1 MGDSLVSGGL
11 VTCVGNCRIRL
22 VCLGGTAGYL
32 DNFGEDWAS
41 CDFLGF
47 LVGTKGGLVGRV
59 GGVLKT
65 EVLVEV
71 EDRWREDKDLV

>member
-1 MGDSLVSGGL
+1 MGDSLVSGCL
-11 VTCVGNCRIRL
+11 VTGVGNCRIRL
-22 VCLGGTAGYL
+22 VFLGGTAGYL

-41 CDFLGF
+41 CDGGF
-47 LVGTKGGLVGRV
+47 LVGAKGDLVGRV

-65 EVLVEV
+65 EVRVEV